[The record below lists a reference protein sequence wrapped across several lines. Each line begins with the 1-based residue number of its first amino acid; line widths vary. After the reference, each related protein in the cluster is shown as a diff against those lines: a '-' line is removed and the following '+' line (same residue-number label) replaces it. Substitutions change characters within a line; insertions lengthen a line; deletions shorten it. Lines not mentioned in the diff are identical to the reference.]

1 MSSHRTDKQCGFHS
15 LDLDFG
21 TLKRVFLEC
30 TRLHDNRSVIP
41 CAGRASRRK
50 PAERFGGGR
59 LATVWRVCEA
69 VSVCAQQ
76 GLQRSV
82 TRE

>member
-1 MSSHRTDKQCGFHS
+1 VSSHRTDKQCGFHS

-41 CAGRASRRK
+41 CAGRASRARRRSALG
-50 PAERFGGGR
+50 PWAVGDRVACLRSRIGMRSAG
-59 LATVWRVCEA
+59 AT
-69 VSVCAQQ
+69 
-76 GLQRSV
+76 
-82 TRE
+82 T